1 MEVSVTIIATPAED
15 HDTFEEMSLEDRKR
29 RSGGYETFPV
39 RSGRALDTFV
49 MQATGTDLSVFESS
63 DEKVDKDGHAVQSC
77 VITEDVVPDVV
88 GRLVALVETNV
99 DETARALR
107 KHGGGTADPARVVE
121 ALRSGTWPSSGDA
134 AEEAAAFAHQL
145 LKYARFAEED
155 LIGLC
160 WEYRGKI
167 EP

>member
-1 MEVSVTIIATPAED
+1 VEASVTIIATPAED
-15 HDTFEEMSLEDRKR
+15 HDAFEEMSLEDRKR

-49 MQATGTDLSVFESS
+49 MQATGVELSVFESS
-63 DEKVDKDGHAVQSC
+63 EEEVDKDGRTVQSC
-77 VITEDVVPDVV
+77 VITEDIIPDVV
-88 GRLVALVETNV
+88 TRLVALVETKADKTV
-99 DETARALR
+99 QALC
-107 KHGGGTADPARVVE
+107 KHGGGTADPARVAE
-121 ALRSGTWPSSGDA
+121 ALRSGAWPTSGDA

-160 WEYRGKI
+160 WEYQGKI